1 MATWFWKL
9 LTIVFACLVAAG
21 AAHAQRSLKI
31 NESLGPG
38 SPEDFALK
46 AFQKSVE
53 EGSQG
58 QLRVAIHLSDAL
70 GNAQTSL
77 ENLST
82 GTLELYSGALEYYQP
97 IVPQEIGILAVPYI
111 LRDFAHLRRYLMSPT
126 FDGAKQ
132 RLLDRGVRFLSTE
145 FNAERG
151 PYRVLISSKPVKSLA
166 DLNGLR
172 IRMYPNENAI
182 NSWRHLGTVPTV
194 LPYTETYLAIR
205 QGVVQG
211 GPFPLSLLQS
221 SKLTEVAKYVL
232 RTDEFPQT
240 WPITISE
247 RVWRTLKPGEQ
258 QLLVRAANEAGRIYA
273 SEVNSRA
280 LRDIEQM
287 KKENGAVFTEV
298 DLEPF
303 RNHMKAFH
311 EQLIKAGTVR
321 KELYDAIVALGRQ

>member
-1 MATWFWKL
+1 MIRFQEGRTPMNSVLRIL
-9 LTIVFACLVAAG
+9 LVASLFACSSV
-21 AAHAQRSLKI
+21 HAQRTLKI

-38 SPEDFALK
+38 SPEEAALK
-46 AFQKSVE
+46 AFQKAVE
-53 EGSQG
+53 DGSKG

-82 GTLELYSGALEYYQP
+82 GTLELYAGALEYYQP
-97 IVPQEIGILAVPYI
+97 IVPQEIGVLAVPYV
-111 LRDFAHLRRYLMSPT
+111 LRDFNHLRRYLMSPS
-126 FDGAKQ
+126 FEPAKQ
-132 RLLDRGVRFLSTE
+132 KLAERGIRFISTE

-151 PYRVLISSKPVKSLA
+151 PYRVLVSSKPVRSLE
-166 DLNGLR
+166 DLKGLR

-182 NSWRHLGTVPTV
+182 NAWRHLGTVPTV

-240 WPITISE
+240 WPMTVSE
-247 RVWRTLKPGEQ
+247 RIWRTLKPDEQ
-258 QLLVRAANEAGRIYA
+258 QLLVRAANDAGRLYA
-273 SEVNSRA
+273 QEVNSRA
-280 LRDIEQM
+280 QRDIDQM
-287 KKENGAVFTEV
+287 KKENGAEFTEAN
-298 DLEPF
+298 LEPF
-303 RNHMKAFH
+303 RAHMRPFH
-311 EQLIKAGTVR
+311 EQLI
-321 KELYDAIVALGRQ
+321 

>member
-1 MATWFWKL
+1 MKL
-9 LTIVFACLVAAG
+9 KLVSVVFALILAAG
-21 AAHAQRSLKI
+21 TAHAQRTLKI

-38 SPEDFALK
+38 SPEEAALK
-46 AFQKSVE
+46 AFQKEVE
-53 EGSQG
+53 DGSKG
-58 QLRVAIHLSDAL
+58 QLKVAIHLSDAL

-111 LRDFAHLRRYLMSPT
+111 LHDFNHLRRYLMSPA
-126 FDGAKQ
+126 FEGAKQ
-132 RLLDRGVRFLSTE
+132 KMLERGIRFLSTE

-151 PYRVLISSKPVKSLA
+151 PYRVLISSKQVKSLE
-166 DLNGLR
+166 DMKGLR

-182 NSWRHLGTVPTV
+182 NAWRHLGTVPTV

-240 WPITISE
+240 WPITVSE
-247 RVWRTLKPGEQ
+247 RIWKQLNAQQQ
-258 QLLVRAANEAGRIYA
+258 QLLVRAANDAGKVY
-273 SEVNSRA
+273 SKEVNSRA
-280 LRDIEQM
+280 QRDIDQM
-287 KKENGAVFTEV
+287 KKDNGAVFTEV
-298 DLEPF
+298 NLEPF
-303 RNHMKAFH
+303 RKHMQSFH
-311 EQLIKAGTVR
+311 QQLIQAGTVR
-321 KELYDAIVALGRQ
+321 KDLYDQITALGKQ

>member
-1 MATWFWKL
+1 MNAILRVL
-9 LTIVFACLVAAG
+9 LAASVFAWSSV
-21 AAHAQRSLKI
+21 HAQRTLKI

-38 SPEDFALK
+38 SPEEAALK

-53 EGSQG
+53 DGSKG

-97 IVPQEIGILAVPYI
+97 IVPQEIGVLAVPYV
-111 LRDFAHLRRYLMSPT
+111 LRDFNHLRRYLMSPT
-126 FDGAKQ
+126 FEPAKA
-132 RLLDRGVRFLSTE
+132 RMLERGIRFISTE

-151 PYRVLISSKPVKSLA
+151 PYRVLVSSKPVKSLD
-166 DLNGLR
+166 DLKGLR

-182 NSWRHLGTVPTV
+182 NAWRHLGTVPTV

-221 SKLTEVAKYVL
+221 SKLTEVAKYVF

-240 WPITISE
+240 WPMTVSE
-247 RVWRTLKPGEQ
+247 RIWRTLKPDEQ
-258 QLLVRAANEAGRIYA
+258 QLLVRAANQAGKIYA

-280 LRDIEQM
+280 QRDIDQM
-287 KKENGAVFTEV
+287 KKDNGAEFTETN
-298 DLEPF
+298 LEPF
-303 RNHMKAFH
+303 RAHMRSFH
-311 EQLIKAGTVR
+311 EQLIKAGTVK

>member
-1 MATWFWKL
+1 MKKL
-9 LTIVFACLVAAG
+9 VELVVLLVLVLAAG
-21 AAHAQRSLKI
+21 SASAQRTLKI

-38 SPEDFALK
+38 SPEQAALQ
-46 AFQKSVE
+46 AFQKAVE
-53 EGSQG
+53 DGSQG
-58 QLRVAIHLSDAL
+58 QLKVAIHLSDAL

-97 IVPQEIGILAVPYI
+97 IVPQEIGVLAVPYI
-111 LRDFAHLRRYLMSPT
+111 MRDFNHLRRYLMSPA
-126 FDGAKQ
+126 FEGANQK
-132 RLLDRGVRFLSTE
+132 LLERGVRFLSTE

-182 NSWRHLGTVPTV
+182 NAWRHLGTVPTV

-221 SKLTEVAKYVL
+221 SKLTEVAKFVL

-240 WPITISE
+240 WPITVSE
-247 RVWRTLKPGEQ
+247 RVWKTLKPAEQ
-258 QLLVRAANEAGRIYA
+258 QLLVRSANAAGKLYA
-273 SEVNSRA
+273 AEVNSRA
-280 LRDIEQM
+280 QRDIDQM
-287 KKENGAVFTEV
+287 KKENGATFTEV

-321 KELYDAIVALGRQ
+321 KELYDQIVALGRQ